1 MSSCALGV
9 MGFPRTCLHSLLT
22 ILDSSVTARS
32 VPFAAVSKPTLLDSA
47 YCMLYSLCA
56 NTMTSEPVL
65 RFLRSCNDFLARHL
79 ASLPFTSEP
88 CRCEYLPNFP

>member
-1 MSSCALGV
+1 
-9 MGFPRTCLHSLLT
+9 MGFPRTCLHSLLA

-32 VPFAAVSKPTLLDSA
+32 VPFAEVPKPRLLDSA
-47 YCMLYSLCA
+47 YCVLYSLCA
-56 NTMTSEPVL
+56 NTKTSEPVL

-88 CRCEYLPNFP
+88 HQSEYLLNFVYWLFLNV